1 MQIIDIL
8 LKDYV
13 IDKLIWK
20 HNVSEIEV
28 RQVFNNQPQIRL
40 IEKGKVKG
48 ENLYVA
54 GGETDGGRYLLVF
67 FILKKNKMALIVT
80 ARDMTDRER
89 RKYAKR

>member
-1 MQIIDIL
+1 MQIIDIIMME
-8 LKDYV
+8 DV

-40 IEKGKVKG
+40 IERGRVKG

-67 FILKKNKMALIVT
+67 FILKKSKKALIVA
-80 ARDMTDRER
+80 ARDMTDSER
-89 RKYAKR
+89 RRYEKR